1 MQRRSGGP
9 KCQGAGGGGGLQVVA
24 GPRGGGYAAALDRVT
39 LNSGRALPS
48 AAAPSL
54 PEVPLFRPRS
64 AALAAF
70 ALALA
75 VLTPRAVLAAAEV
88 HRFNFVASA
97 TPTGIDAGDLN
108 NVIDFYNRTVI
119 TPPPRGY
126 DPVDAISFAWLF
138 TGELRYFLTRNLA
151 LSGGVSQLRAK
162 TSKEYLP
169 ALAQSID
176 VSAELI
182 TAPVH
187 IGASYYLQPYNQG
200 DFQARMFFGGG
211 LVSYTHSRTTFQQV
225 LAGVD
230 STTNAQL
237 GGSFKFTNTQD
248 SPGYYG
254 EGGVH
259 MFFASRY
266 SVLLSVLY
274 RSGHMARMVDERTG
288 EVVTD
293 PETHK
298 PFSLDVGG
306 FGFRMAAVLGL

>member
-1 MQRRSGGP
+1 LGP
-9 KCQGAGGGGGLQVVA
+9 
-24 GPRGGGYAAALDRVT
+24 DR
-39 LNSGRALPS
+39 
-48 AAAPSL
+48 
-54 PEVPLFRPRS
+54 
-64 AALAAF
+64 F
-70 ALALA
+70 A
-75 VLTPRAVLAAAEV
+75 R
-88 HRFNFVASA
+88 
-97 TPTGIDAGDLN
+97 
-108 NVIDFYNRTVI
+108 
-119 TPPPRGY
+119 
-126 DPVDAISFAWLF
+126 LF

-211 LVSYTHSRTTFQQV
+211 LVSYTHSRTTFEQV

-288 EVVTD
+288 EVVVD

>member
-1 MQRRSGGP
+1 M
-9 KCQGAGGGGGLQVVA
+9 
-24 GPRGGGYAAALDRVT
+24 
-39 LNSGRALPS
+39 
-48 AAAPSL
+48 
-54 PEVPLFRPRS
+54 FRPRS
-64 AALAAF
+64 AAWAG
-70 ALALA
+70 LALSLA
-75 VLTPRAVLAAAEV
+75 LLAPGVGHAAAEV
-88 HRFNFVASA
+88 HRLNFAASA
-97 TPTGIDAGDLN
+97 TPTGIDATDFN
-108 NVIDFYNRTVI
+108 DVIDFYNRTVI

-126 DPVDAISFAWLF
+126 DPVAKITFGWLF

-151 LSGGVSQLRAK
+151 MTAGVSQLRAA

-169 ALAQSID
+169 GLSQAID
-176 VSAELI
+176 VKAELI
-182 TAPVH
+182 TAPINV
-187 IGASYYLQPYNQG
+187 GAAYYLQPYNQG

-211 LVSYTHSRTTFQQV
+211 LVSYTHSRTTFEQT

-237 GGSFKFTNTQD
+237 GGTFKLTNTQD
-248 SPGYYG
+248 GPGYYG

-288 EVVTD
+288 DVVLN
-293 PETHK
+293 PETGK

-306 FGFRMAAVLGL
+306 WGFRMAAVLGL